1 MANINAAKS
10 LTHSHIPARWM
21 LNHITPGKRLR
32 LRDDVYKQIKQREW
46 ILNRI
51 DSEGV
56 HLLHE
61 SRAYGLIVR
70 IEDVDWSDFHTKPS
84 KGDRRSF
91 FQAEDRKSLRAAESL
106 NNTTSDTRAHRPNM
120 SQTVE

>member
-1 MANINAAKS
+1 MPHMNAAKN
-10 LTHSHIPARWM
+10 LTHPRIPARWM

-32 LRDDVYKQIKQREW
+32 LRDDVYRQIREREW
-46 ILNRI
+46 ILKKI

-70 IEDVDWSDFHTKPS
+70 MEDIDWSEFEGKFV
-84 KGDRRSF
+84 KRN
-91 FQAEDRKSLRAAESL
+91 QNAL
-106 NNTTSDTRAHRPNM
+106 
-120 SQTVE
+120 SQKRGLKN